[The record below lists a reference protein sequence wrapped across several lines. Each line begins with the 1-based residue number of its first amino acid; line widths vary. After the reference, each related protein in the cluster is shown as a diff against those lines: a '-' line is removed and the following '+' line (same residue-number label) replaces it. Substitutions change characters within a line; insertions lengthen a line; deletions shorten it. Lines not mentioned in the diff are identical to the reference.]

1 MVLAFLALGIGFFLL
16 TLGIYFIRS
25 KHALKTP
32 LAGHGDSV
40 DTVDSF
46 VLSIILSIGVILF
59 CSLTVRHYGYV
70 CVLSGLFILYAVSAA
85 W

>member
-1 MVLAFLALGIGFFLL
+1 MVLAFLGLSIGFFLL
-16 TLGIYFIRS
+16 PLGIYFIRS

-70 CVLSGLFILYAVSAA
+70 CVLGGLLILYAVSAT

>member
-1 MVLAFLALGIGFFLL
+1 MVVPFLGLGVGIFLL

-25 KHALKTP
+25 KHAKKTP

-70 CVLSGLFILYAVSAA
+70 CVLGGLFILYVVCAA

>member
-1 MVLAFLALGIGFFLL
+1 MVLPFLGLGVGIFLL

-25 KHALKTP
+25 KHAKKTP
-32 LAGHGDSV
+32 LSGHADSV

-70 CVLSGLFILYAVSAA
+70 CVLGGLFILYVVSAA

>member
-1 MVLAFLALGIGFFLL
+1 MVIPFLGLGVGILLL

-25 KHALKTP
+25 KHAKKTP
-32 LAGHGDSV
+32 LSGNGDSV

-59 CSLTVRHYGYV
+59 CSLTVRHYGYF
-70 CVLSGLFILYAVSAA
+70 CVLGGLFILYAVSAA

>member
-1 MVLAFLALGIGFFLL
+1 MILPFLGHGVGLFLF

-25 KHALKTP
+25 KHAKKTP

-40 DTVDSF
+40 DSVDSF
-46 VLSIILSIGVILF
+46 VLSIVLSIGVILF
-59 CSLTVRHYGYV
+59 CSLTVRHYGYI
-70 CVLSGLFILYAVSAA
+70 CVLGGLFILYVVSAA

>member
-1 MVLAFLALGIGFFLL
+1 VILPFLGLGIGLFLL
-16 TLGIYFIRS
+16 MLGIYFIRS
-25 KHALKTP
+25 KHAKKTP

-40 DTVDSF
+40 DSVDSF
-46 VLSIILSIGVILF
+46 VLGIILSIGVILF

-70 CVLSGLFILYAVSAA
+70 CVFAGLFILYGVSAA

>member
-1 MVLAFLALGIGFFLL
+1 MVLPFLGLTIGLVLL

-25 KHALKTP
+25 KHAKKTL

-40 DTVDSF
+40 DSF
-46 VLSIILSIGVILF
+46 VLGIIMSIGVILF
-59 CSLTVRHYGYV
+59 CSLTVRHYGYI
-70 CVLSGLFILYAVSAA
+70 CVLGGLFTLYGVSAA